1 MKLINKSVEYKMLN
15 SQKLEEVLNTNFKQL
30 FPPTLKQIIIT
41 PRKHNQYISIVHE
54 YDCNAKIS
62 KGENHSGYAI
72 YVNFMNNDNFE
83 QVIII
88 KDIVFLIAINTI
100 FAEFSF
106 KKVELLGYTTEF
118 EELFTG
124 CFFHEVGHSIDYF
137 YRNKLYGEIPYI
149 KKDYDLS
156 DAKEN
161 NEFFKN
167 AAAKLWSEFYAQFVS
182 EECFKQSHLF
192 YVTELNRL
200 IENPIKEINS
210 DKDIIEALNYCYRI
224 AYNLSLVTARIISRN
239 KKINNLQLIQE
250 LESIINNI
258 DQSCIK
264 YSLTLYDLYLH
275 IDHWIFDNV
284 KKYMANAYLE
294 LIQEFTEEKIEIIKF
309 EIDEKKIFTKRNLNF

>member
-1 MKLINKSVEYKMLN
+1 MLN

>member
-30 FPPTLKQIIIT
+30 FPPSLKQIIIT

-62 KGENHSGYAI
+62 KGENHSGSAI

-106 KKVELLGYTTEF
+106 KKVELLGFTTEF

-258 DQSCIK
+258 DQSSIK

>member
-106 KKVELLGYTTEF
+106 KKVELLGYATEF

-167 AAAKLWSEFYAQFVS
+167 VAAKLWSEFYAQFVS
-182 EECFKQSHLF
+182 EECLKQSHLF

-239 KKINNLQLIQE
+239 KKINNIQLIQE

-258 DQSCIK
+258 DQSSIK

>member
-1 MKLINKSVEYKMLN
+1 MKLVNKSIEYEKLN

-30 FPPTLKQIIIT
+30 FPPSLKQIIIT
-41 PRKHNQYISIVHE
+41 PRNHEQYISIVHE

-72 YVNFMNNDNFE
+72 YINLMNGDDFE
-83 QVIII
+83 QYIII
-88 KDIVFLIAINTI
+88 KDLAFLIAINTI

-137 YRNKLYGEIPYI
+137 YRHKLYGEIPNI

-156 DAKEN
+156 NIQEN

-182 EECFKQSHLF
+182 EECLKQNHLF
-192 YVTELNRL
+192 YINELNRL
-200 IENPIKEINS
+200 IANPIKEINTN
-210 DKDIIEALNYCYRI
+210 KDIIESLNYCYRI
-224 AYNLSLVTARIISRN
+224 AYNLSLVTARLISSN
-239 KKINNLQLIQE
+239 KKITNIQLIQQ
-250 LESIINNI
+250 LKFFIHDI
-258 DQSCIK
+258 DQSSIK

-275 IDHWIFDNV
+275 IDHWIFDTV
-284 KKYMANAYLE
+284 KKYMANAYIE
-294 LIQEFTEEKIEIIKF
+294 LIQEFTEKKIDIIKF